1 MDAENLFAAWHEFR
15 RGKRE
20 KPDVQAFERRL
31 EDNVFALAE
40 DMRSGCYRPGLYRKF
55 VIRDPKVR
63 VIHKASVRDRLAH
76 HAIHRV
82 LSPIFERSFIYD
94 SYSCRIGKG
103 THAAVRRLEVF
114 ARQVSK
120 NYDGPCWV
128 LKFDIRRFFDSVD
141 HGILLESLKKRVECP
156 RTMGLLANIVGS
168 HVSENPVGGG
178 ALRARK
184 KNRRADR
191 QLDISIIRE
200 RTPRRI

>member
-1 MDAENLFAAWHEFR
+1 M
-15 RGKRE
+15 
-20 KPDVQAFERRL
+20 QAFERRL

-40 DMRSGCYRPGLYRKF
+40 DMRSGRYRHGPYRKF

-82 LSPIFERSFIYD
+82 LSPIFERSFIHD
-94 SYSCRIGKG
+94 SYSCRVGKG

-114 ARQVSK
+114 ARKVSR
-120 NYDGPCWV
+120 NYNGPCWV

-156 RTMGLLANIVGS
+156 RTLELLANIVGS
-168 HVSENPVGGG
+168 HMNENTVGGG
-178 ALRARK
+178 DAL
-184 KNRRADR
+184 
-191 QLDISIIRE
+191 
-200 RTPRRI
+200 